1 MQRLRPET
9 QQPTLPLEMFLDEAG
24 TSPGGTS
31 PGGTPSTQNEPIG
44 QWRTCRPSAVWK
56 TLAQTDR
63 ERIKSC
69 WTKMMR
75 EVLDERGD

>member
-24 TSPGGTS
+24 TSPGGT
-31 PGGTPSTQNEPIG
+31 PGTPIEPIG